1 MVRPDIASKNAPV
14 KLSFGSASS
23 SGSAAAP
30 GSSSHPSVS
39 SRNPSRAF
47 SARRKRSVAPASTMP
62 QPAVSAALSRNFGHR
77 PSAITSEQP
86 IGSA

>member
-1 MVRPDIASKNAPV
+1 VVRPDIASKNAPV
-14 KLSFGSASS
+14 KLKPGRASS

-47 SARRKRSVAPASTMP
+47 SARRKRSVATASTTP
-62 QPAVSAALSRNFGHR
+62 HPAVSAALSRNFGHR
-77 PSAITSEQP
+77 PSAITREQP
-86 IGSA
+86 TGRA